1 MGEYIYKVTAKTKTL
16 ADGTKANVAVFAYK
30 PTFGR
35 DGDTLNRRWAWESKC
50 HLADRFVNT
59 SKNYTGRVVL
69 GETGDIAVPCNRGT
83 FTDGWFDNQ
92 SSLVDNP
99 TESV

>member
-16 ADGTKANVAVFAYK
+16 ADGTKANIAVFAYK

-35 DGDTLNRRWAWESKC
+35 DADTFNRRWASDAKC
-50 HLADRFVNT
+50 HLADRFVET

-69 GETGDIAVPCNRGT
+69 GETGDIAIPCSRGT
-83 FTDGWFDNQ
+83 FTDGWFDNVSRKQ
-92 SSLVDNP
+92 ELM
-99 TESV
+99 SV

>member
-16 ADGTKANVAVFAYK
+16 ANGTTANIAVFAYK

-35 DGDTLNRRWAWESKC
+35 DADTFNRRWAWESKC
-50 HLADRFVNT
+50 HIAERFVKT

-69 GETGDIAVPCNRGT
+69 GETGDISIPCNRGT

-92 SSLVDNP
+92 SSKV
-99 TESV
+99 TG

>member
-16 ADGTKANVAVFAYK
+16 ADGTKVNIAVFAYK

-35 DGDTLNRRWAWESKC
+35 DADTLNRRWASDSKC
-50 HLADRFVNT
+50 HLAERFVEN

-69 GETGDIAVPCNRGT
+69 GETGEIAIHCKYGT
-83 FTDGWFDNQ
+83 FSDGWFYNAVRKQ
-92 SSLVDNP
+92 ELM
-99 TESV
+99 SV